1 MKIRRQQ
8 TESSSQQPLISP
20 ATLNYVMRMESVM
33 SKPGCE
39 KAAYVVDNG
48 IIYTAIK
55 NKMKLQN
62 NNDGETVINDDDI
75 VVWKNME
82 HQEEN

>member
-1 MKIRRQQ
+1 
-8 TESSSQQPLISP
+8 
-20 ATLNYVMRMESVM
+20 M

-39 KAAYVVDNG
+39 KADYVVDDG

-62 NNDGETVINDDDI
+62 SNDSETVVSDDDI
-75 VVWKNME
+75 VVWKSME
-82 HQEEN
+82 HHRKAEILDIML

>member
-1 MKIRRQQ
+1 
-8 TESSSQQPLISP
+8 
-20 ATLNYVMRMESVM
+20 M

-39 KAAYVVDNG
+39 KVDYVVDDG

-62 NNDGETVINDDDI
+62 NNDSETVINDDDI
-75 VVWKNME
+75 VVWKSME
-82 HQEEN
+82 HQQENWSPGYYALKPVS

>member
-8 TESSSQQPLISP
+8 TESSSQQPLISS
-20 ATLNYVMRMESVM
+20 ATLNYITRIEAAM
-33 SKPGCE
+33 SKTGCE
-39 KAAYVVDNG
+39 KADYVVDNG

-62 NNDGETVINDDDI
+62 NNDGETVINDNDI
-75 VVWKNME
+75 VVWKSME
-82 HQEEN
+82 HQ

>member
-1 MKIRRQQ
+1 
-8 TESSSQQPLISP
+8 
-20 ATLNYVMRMESVM
+20 M

-39 KAAYVVDNG
+39 KADYVVDDG

-62 NNDGETVINDDDI
+62 NNDGETVISEDDI
-75 VVWKNME
+75 VVWKSME
-82 HQEEN
+82 HQQES